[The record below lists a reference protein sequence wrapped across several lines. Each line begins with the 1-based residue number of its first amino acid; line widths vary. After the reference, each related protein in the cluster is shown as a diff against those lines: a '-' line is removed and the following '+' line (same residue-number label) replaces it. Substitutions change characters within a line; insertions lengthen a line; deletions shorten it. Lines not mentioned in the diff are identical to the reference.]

1 MKTRNASYNDYGMA
15 DSENNKWLEKCRNA
29 DCDMEQIML
38 QAAQESNE
46 GIASTIFFSLRFG
59 VSYERLI
66 VVSDIPINRVDFY
79 AYRRKA
85 LFLVKEKMIN
95 NNEEIKEYFTDTGV
109 IRRFCNVADAC
120 KEIQIDQTTLLKV
133 AKAANAVVKFGVCKR
148 IDMTALYSYI
158 DRECKEVV

>member
-15 DSENNKWLEKCRNA
+15 DSEKNKWLGKCRNA

-38 QAAQESNE
+38 QAAQESNK
-46 GIASTIFFSLRFG
+46 GFASEIFFSLRFG
-59 VSYERLI
+59 ASYDQLI

-95 NNEEIKEYFTDTGV
+95 SNEEIKEYFRNTGV
-109 IRRFCNVADAC
+109 IRRYCTVEDAC
-120 KEIQIDQTTLLKV
+120 HEIRISRPMLLKV
-133 AKAANAVVKFGVCKR
+133 ANAANAVARFGIYIR